1 MGGKGMK
8 ESTIQQQ
15 TIEYLSMVSRQYNFM
30 FFSVPNESLMTV
42 LVAFKVP
49 KNTCHRIVTFFKK
62 MGMLPGVS
70 DLVIIQ
76 DGKVYFIEMK
86 NENGKQGD
94 SQILFEQ
101 RCIDVNAPYAI
112 CRSVEEVQ
120 MMLRA
125 WGVVE

>member
-1 MGGKGMK
+1 MLTK

-42 LVAFKVP
+42 LMAFKVP
-49 KNTCHRIVTFFKK
+49 KNICYRIVTFFKK

-94 SQILFEQ
+94 NQILFEQ